1 MSSGG
6 GGGDGGAA
14 ARQQQIERQKQQAR
28 DKVNAMFGVA
38 PSMDGITPGSYT
50 TTKEGKLVANPWSGY
65 IGDSSLDLGGNV
77 LSGLFGGKKNLQKRS
92 TFNQAGY
99 QAAIDEYNKEA
110 SDAAAN
116 KAARQS
122 LYDTVRQNAFDVGK
136 TGLDENKTT
145 AARNTKFS
153 LFAQGLNG
161 GSEDIN
167 QNALL
172 DRTYN
177 KGLLDLGAKAD
188 ATRTDMQSADE
199 KTRLGLLQSI
209 DSGVDQ
215 NSAITSAINQLQTN
229 ADRAASEAQGNT
241 LGDLFAESGLL
252 YNRSKAAQ
260 GRQAATTTY
269 PFGYQATPAGAN
281 LGSSGRVTSD
291 FNNS

>member
-1 MSSGG
+1 MSSG

-28 DKVNAMFGVA
+28 NQVNVLFGTA
-38 PSMDGITPGSYT
+38 PSADGLTPGSYT
-50 TTKEGKLVANPWSGY
+50 TTKEGKLVVNPASGY
-65 IGDSSLDLGGNV
+65 IGDSRLDIGGNV
-77 LSGLFGGKKNLQKRS
+77 LSGLFGD
-92 TFNQAGY
+92 QAGY
-99 QAAIDEYNKEA
+99 QSAIDEYNKEV

-116 KAARQS
+116 KAARDA
-122 LYDTVRQNAFDVGK
+122 LYDQVRQNSFEAGK

-188 ATRTDMQSADE
+188 ATRTDMRSADE

-215 NSAITSAINQLQTN
+215 SSAISSAINQLQIN
-229 ADRAASEAQGNT
+229 ADKAASEAQGNT
-241 LGDLFAESGLL
+241 LGDLFADSGLL
-252 YNRSKAAQ
+252 YSRSKAAQ
-260 GRQAATTTY
+260 GRQAATVAY

-281 LGSSGRVTSD
+281 LGSNGRVTSD
-291 FNNS
+291 FNS

>member
-1 MSSGG
+1 MSSG

-14 ARQQQIERQKQQAR
+14 ARQQQIERQKQLSR
-28 DKVNAMFGVA
+28 DQVNALFGNA
-38 PSMDGITPGSYT
+38 PNSADLYT
-50 TTKEGKLVANPWSGY
+50 TTTKRVTGRTSATQRNPDGEDVY
-65 IGDSSLDLGGNV
+65 DTTTALDP
-77 LSGLFGGKKNLQKRS
+77 
-92 TFNQAGY
+92 TFNDLTTKATT
-99 QAAIDEYNKEA
+99 
-110 SDAAAN
+110 N
-116 KAARQS
+116 KAARQA
-122 LYDTVRQNAFDVGK
+122 LYDTVRQNAFDAGK
-136 TGLDENKTT
+136 TGLDENKTN

-188 ATRTDMQSADE
+188 ATRTDMQSNDE

-215 NSAITSAINQLQTN
+215 SSAISSAINQMQTN

-252 YNRSKAAQ
+252 YNKSKAAQ
-260 GRQAATTTY
+260 GRQAANAAY
-269 PFGYQATPAGAN
+269 PYVYPASGGAS
-281 LGSSGRVTSD
+281 LGSSGTVTSD
-291 FNNS
+291 YNRPAG